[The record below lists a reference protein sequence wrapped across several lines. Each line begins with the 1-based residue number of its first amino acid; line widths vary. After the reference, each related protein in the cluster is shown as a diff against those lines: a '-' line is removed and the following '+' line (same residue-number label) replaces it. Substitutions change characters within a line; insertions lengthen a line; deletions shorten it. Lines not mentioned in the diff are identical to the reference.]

1 MGATAAGWLSFSRLV
16 NTLEPVFSFFIFV
29 FPRSRSG
36 AQVSWPEEKEEQKA
50 TPRNREGK
58 KIPEQD
64 EIKVSEHKGAE
75 RVLQQPV

>member
-1 MGATAAGWLSFSRLV
+1 
-16 NTLEPVFSFFIFV
+16 
-29 FPRSRSG
+29 
-36 AQVSWPEEKEEQKA
+36 VSWPEEKEEQKA

-75 RVLQQPV
+75 RVLQQLV